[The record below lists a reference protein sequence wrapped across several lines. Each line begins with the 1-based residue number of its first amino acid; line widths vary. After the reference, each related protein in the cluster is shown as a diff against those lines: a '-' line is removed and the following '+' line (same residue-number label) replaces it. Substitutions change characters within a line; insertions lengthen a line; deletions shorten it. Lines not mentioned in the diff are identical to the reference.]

1 MKPTLIFT
9 LFATVILA
17 GCGSQSPTF
26 YKLSPE
32 GPLPSGG
39 GIGIGVGP
47 ISLAEYVD
55 RQNIVIQSG
64 PNKIELAESHLWAG
78 DLDNSV
84 ARVVATNLGRRLG
97 TGNVRT
103 YPWQRDSEIDWQI
116 AIDIREFIAGSDGY
130 AHIEAS
136 WRVYSLPG
144 SRIVR
149 SRTFVGKEP
158 VAAEDYESVVAA
170 QSRLLGKLSEDIAAG
185 IKGR

>member
-1 MKPTLIFT
+1 MQRSLIPILT
-9 LFATVILA
+9 AVALLA
-17 GCGSQSPTF
+17 GCGGKLPTF
-26 YKLSPE
+26 YMLSPE

-39 GIGIGVGP
+39 GTGIGVGP

-55 RQNIVIQSG
+55 RQNIVVQSG
-64 PNKIELAESHLWAG
+64 PNTLELAESHLWAG

-103 YPWQRDSEIDWQI
+103 YPWQRDSEIDYQV
-116 AIDIREFIAGSDGY
+116 AIDIRQFIAGNDGY

-144 SRIVR
+144 SKLVR
-149 SRTFVGKEP
+149 SKTFTGRE
-158 VAAEDYESVVAA
+158 AIASEDYEAVVAA
-170 QSRLLGKLSEDIAAG
+170 QSRLLGKLSADIAAG

>member
-1 MKPTLIFT
+1 MKASFILNLMAIAFLSSCGNPT
-9 LFATVILA
+9 
-17 GCGSQSPTF
+17 PTF
-26 YKLSPE
+26 YMLSPE

-55 RQNIVIQSG
+55 RQNIVVQSG
-64 PNKIELAESHLWAG
+64 PNKLELAESHLWAG

-97 TGNVRT
+97 TGNVRA
-103 YPWQRDSEIDWQI
+103 YPWHRDSEIDYQV
-116 AIDIREFIAGSDGY
+116 AIDIRELIAGDDGY

-136 WRVYSLPG
+136 WRIYSLPG
-144 SRIVR
+144 SRLIA
-149 SRTFVGKEP
+149 SKTFVGKE
-158 VAAEDYESVVAA
+158 AIASEDFEAVVAA

-185 IKGR
+185 IKRR

>member
-1 MKPTLIFT
+1 MKTRFLSN
-9 LFATVILA
+9 LLAVVILA
-17 GCGSQSPTF
+17 GCGGSVPTF
-26 YKLSPE
+26 YKLSAE

-39 GIGIGVGP
+39 GTGIGVGP

-64 PNKIELAESHLWAG
+64 PNKLELAESHLWAG

-84 ARVVATNLGRRLG
+84 ARVVAANLGRRLG

-103 YPWQRDSEIDWQI
+103 YPWQRDSEIDWQV
-116 AIDIREFIAGSDGY
+116 AIDIREFLAGDDGY

-136 WRVYSLPG
+136 WRIYSLPG
-144 SRIVR
+144 SRLIR
-149 SRTFVGKEP
+149 SKTFIAKEA
-158 VAAEDYESVVAA
+158 VASEDYEAVVAA